1 MSFRNNLIAT
11 SALTLVSLCG
21 ASSLVNAAETQ
32 TRAGET
38 CAQETRVGITHA
50 GHPGKSS
57 MSPKR
62 EVRKVSR
69 CASAVRKPL
78 VLASFTDA
86 RGGPALVRGETE
98 LALEQIHALK
108 FGSNTVSVLTNQCV
122 ALTVMREWTKAGEAC
137 DAAVD
142 RALKNRTRASYSLA
156 APRVLADTAVAV
168 AYSNR
173 AVMHW
178 LSSDATAA
186 HADLDNARKFG
197 PGEAYVMRNLE
208 VTERG
213 IALARATDDQA
224 PIG

>member
-21 ASSLVNAAETQ
+21 ASSIVNAAETC
-32 TRAGET
+32 T
-38 CAQETRVGITHA
+38 QETRVAIA
-50 GHPGKSS
+50 QVGHPGKSS
-57 MSPKR
+57 MFPKR

-69 CASAVRKPL
+69 CSTAVRKPL
-78 VLASFTDA
+78 ILASYTDA
-86 RGGPALVRGETE
+86 RGGPALVRGNTDR
-98 LALEQIHALK
+98 ALEQIHALK
-108 FGSNTVSVLTNQCV
+108 FGSNATSVLTNQCV
-122 ALTVMREWTKAGEAC
+122 ALTVLRQWSQAGQAC

-142 RALKNRTRASYSLA
+142 RALKARARA
-156 APRVLADTAVAV
+156 AESFGTPRRLADTAVAV

-178 LSSDATAA
+178 LSKNEAAA
-186 HADLDNARKFG
+186 HHDLERARKFG
-197 PGEAYVMRNLE
+197 PDAAYVMRNLE

-213 IALARATDDQA
+213 PSLARATDDQA